1 MCSLWSRTQKRF
13 SVANIKGTKSKL
25 MAVILCIL
33 FGTMGIHRFYVGD
46 NTEGFILLALTLGG
60 IVTCGITTIIS
71 GIWVIVDLIFIIID
85 KITDENGEPLQW

>member
-1 MCSLWSRTQKRF
+1 
-13 SVANIKGTKSKL
+13 